1 VAVAVA
7 KAGGG
12 GDGGVG
18 VLLRRSEG
26 FGHSLSSRE
35 AGGHR
40 GGEGAACAVR
50 VRRVDTRAVEPVE
63 GLTIAKG
70 IPAWL
75 RASNQRHNLCA
86 LRRTYPGMFH
96 QLVGEPS

>member
-63 GLTIAKG
+63 GLTIAYVCAGAKLHHLSG
-70 IPAWL
+70 VVLSSAGGVKIP
-75 RASNQRHNLCA
+75 RH
-86 LRRTYPGMFH
+86 
-96 QLVGEPS
+96 